1 MKRRSLS
8 TCALAASLFSVGVV
22 LPTVVIAADAQ
33 QPSKKAES
41 QSKSKTSQK
50 GETQSKVSQSVQPEI
65 DKQTAD
71 VAAEKRKKLLAEAMA
86 ALAESKK
93 ALKAL
98 EENKPEKALAALAEV
113 TGKLEVIV
121 AREPDLALA
130 PVDVQ
135 VVTEDIV
142 ASPETIKTTIEKAK
156 EYLDDGE
163 IQKARPLVASL
174 SSEIR
179 YRIINIPLATYP
191 DAIKSVTPLIDDGK
205 IDEAKAALQAAL
217 NTLVVTTAE
226 VVELPKL
233 RTERLLKH
241 AQELAEKQD
250 RSSTEN
256 TELADTLHAARK
268 ELERGELL
276 GYGNKEAYK
285 SLYEELGELEK
296 KSSGGKSGKGWFDKI
311 KKQLSELF

>member
-1 MKRRSLS
+1 MKRLTLS
-8 TCALAASLFSVGVV
+8 TWALAASLLSVGVV

-33 QPSKKAES
+33 QSSKKAEP
-41 QSKSKTSQK
+41 QTKSKVSQK
-50 GETQSKVSQSVQPEI
+50 GETQSKASQSVQPEV

-71 VAAEKRKKLLAEAMA
+71 AATEKRKKLLAEATA
-86 ALAESKK
+86 ALDESKK

-98 EENKPEKALAALAEV
+98 DENKPDRALEALAAV

-135 VVTEDIV
+135 VVTEDVV

-156 EYLDDGE
+156 DYLDDGK
-163 IQKARPLVASL
+163 IQEARPLVASL
-174 SSEIR
+174 SSEIQ

-191 DAIKSVTPLIDDGK
+191 DAIKAITPLIDDGK
-205 IDEAKAALQAAL
+205 LDEAKTALQAAL
-217 NTLVVTTAE
+217 STLLVTTE
-226 VVELPKL
+226 VIQLPKL
-233 RTERLLKH
+233 RTEQLLKH

-250 RSSTEN
+250 RSNTEN

-268 ELERGELL
+268 QLERGELL
-276 GYGNKEAYK
+276 GYGNKEAYQP
-285 SLYEELGELEK
+285 LYEQLDELEK

-311 KKQLSELF
+311 QKQLSELF